1 MEGADDR
8 HGTLARLTMESDLH
22 HALERGELFLEYR
35 PQVALGSG
43 AVTCVEA
50 LLRWERDGRGRVGP
64 AEFAPLLEENG
75 LIVAVGN
82 WVLRTACGQC
92 RDWRDEGLDDMRVG
106 VNVSQRRLYQGDLD
120 TTLGFV
126 LGAAGGG
133 SGPPLLE
140 IEITESFLARDLDL
154 LVAALAE
161 LPAAPVRGGGGA
173 LGTGAA
179 ALGARGGG
187 PAAGVKIDRAFVAGV
202 DADRRARVLAQAVV
216 TLGKGL
222 GMEVVAEGVE
232 TPRQLEILRE
242 MGCDAAQ
249 GYLLA
254 RPLPVGEVAAFV
266 RDHRPPG

>member
-140 IEITESFLARDLDL
+140 SVTPERCRARPP
-154 LVAALAE
+154 ARGGAP
-161 LPAAPVRGGGGA
+161 LPAIGGAHVRVAVDDFGTGYSALGA
-173 LGTGAA
+173 LG
-179 ALGARGGG
+179 RV
-187 PAAGVKIDRAFVAGV
+187 PADVLKIDRAFVAGV

>member
-161 LPAAPVRGGGGA
+161 IRAAHLRVAGGDV
-173 LGTGAA
+173 GTGYTAR
-179 ALGARGGG
+179 GARGGG
-187 PAAGVKIDRAFVAGV
+187 APPPREIS
-202 DADRRARVLAQAVV
+202 
-216 TLGKGL
+216 
-222 GMEVVAEGVE
+222 
-232 TPRQLEILRE
+232 TPSR
-242 MGCDAAQ
+242 C
-249 GYLLA
+249 
-254 RPLPVGEVAAFV
+254 RPRHPP
-266 RDHRPPG
+266 PPGAPRP

>member
-154 LVAALAE
+154 LVA
-161 LPAAPVRGGGGA
+161 PPPPVRGGDRPGG
-173 LGTGAA
+173 
-179 ALGARGGG
+179 
-187 PAAGVKIDRAFVAGV
+187 V
-202 DADRRARVLAQAVV
+202 VL
-216 TLGKGL
+216 KK
-222 GMEVVAEGVE
+222 
-232 TPRQLEILRE
+232 P
-242 MGCDAAQ
+242 
-249 GYLLA
+249 
-254 RPLPVGEVAAFV
+254 
-266 RDHRPPG
+266 RPPARDG